1 MTATEDTVVKPPRRH
16 GLLAL
21 IAFAIMPMLAVMA
34 ALGFVFI
41 GGLPG
46 VHLTGDL
53 MAMLAALPVVT
64 AYACA
69 AITMAVGFNNLYC
82 WEPCRGTEAGWH
94 DLALAGNA
102 YAKWL
107 LVRNDLRWA
116 ALLLMSGAFF
126 WPAR

>member
-1 MTATEDTVVKPPRRH
+1 MTATTDTVKPPRRH
-16 GLLAL
+16 VRLAL
-21 IAFAIMPMLAVMA
+21 IALAVMPGIALLA
-34 ALGFVFI
+34 AFGFVLI

-53 MAMLAALPVVT
+53 MALLAALPVIT

-94 DLALAGNA
+94 DLALTGHAG
-102 YAKWL
+102 AKWL
-107 LVRNDLRWA
+107 LVRNDLRWF

>member
-1 MTATEDTVVKPPRRH
+1 MTASQTPKPRKLVR
-16 GLLAL
+16 LAL
-21 IAFAIMPMLAVMA
+21 AAFAVMPLMAVLAA
-34 ALGFVFI
+34 FGFVSL

-69 AITMAVGFNNLYC
+69 AITLAVGFNNLYC
-82 WEPCRGTEAGWH
+82 WEPCLDTEADWH

>member
-1 MTATEDTVVKPPRRH
+1 MTDTAAIAKPPRRH
-16 GLLAL
+16 VRLAL
-21 IAFAIMPMLAVMA
+21 IALAVMPA
-34 ALGFVFI
+34 IALLAGFGYVFI

-46 VHLTGDL
+46 VQLTGDL

-102 YAKWL
+102 HAKWL

-116 ALLLMSGAFF
+116 ALLVLWCLFF

>member
-1 MTATEDTVVKPPRRH
+1 MTDTATKPPRRH
-16 GLLAL
+16 VRLAL
-21 IAFAIMPMLAVMA
+21 IALAIMPAIALLAA
-34 ALGFVFI
+34 FGFVMI

-46 VHLTGDL
+46 VNLTGDL
-53 MAMLAALPVVT
+53 MAMLAALPVIT

-69 AITMAVGFNNLYC
+69 ALTMAVGFNNLYC

-102 YAKWL
+102 HAKWL

-116 ALLLMSGAFF
+116 ALLVLSGAFF

>member
-1 MTATEDTVVKPPRRH
+1 MTDAATIVKPPRRH
-16 GLLAL
+16 VRLAL
-21 IAFAIMPMLAVMA
+21 IALAIMPMLALLA
-34 ALGFVFI
+34 AFGFVLL

-46 VHLTGDL
+46 VQLTGDL

-82 WEPCRGTEAGWH
+82 WEPCSGTEAGWH